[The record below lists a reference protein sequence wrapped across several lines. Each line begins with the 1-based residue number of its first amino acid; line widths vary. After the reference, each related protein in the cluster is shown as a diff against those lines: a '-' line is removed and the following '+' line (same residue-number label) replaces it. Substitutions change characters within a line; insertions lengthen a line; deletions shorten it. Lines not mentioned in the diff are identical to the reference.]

1 MAQLSLFL
9 VVLLALVIP
18 IFMARFQISTVP
30 TAVAEIIVGIIM
42 GSSGFN
48 LIISTHDLTFLS
60 NLGVTLLMFLSG
72 MEIDFDILQ
81 RKDSSKSKSHAG
93 KTVNPIKIAVT
104 AFGGIMVMAVVLAF
118 ALRAMGLFSEVMLAA
133 IILMTVALGVVIATL
148 KEKDI
153 LNRPIR
159 QTVLLTAVLG
169 EVIPLLLLTIYA
181 SINGGNAEQ
190 LWLII
195 LLFLAAIFLLRRFK
209 QPYVWFANV
218 TKATTQL
225 DIRLAFFLIFALV
238 TVAQTV
244 GAENILGAF
253 LAGMV
258 MKLLEPSEATKDKLT
273 SIGYGFFI
281 PIFFI
286 MTGVRLNLRSLFTQP
301 QALMLIPVF
310 IMTGVGL
317 NLRSLFGKP
326 SSLMLLPVLVIF
338 LLIAKLPVV
347 LTYMRYFQKRNAFA
361 GGFLTATT
369 ITIVLP
375 TLQVAR
381 KLHAI
386 TSTQSDAFILA
397 AVIVCILSPIVF
409 NSNFVLLPEDKIK
422 KTVSIVGANAMTV
435 PVAHDLHDNWYSVKM
450 FTGDQDRYETYDSRV
465 ENLTFL
471 SDLNQKTLE
480 KDGVFD
486 CDIFV
491 ASTHIDEVNI
501 KLARMAQE
509 VGVERVIARLG
520 QVNSDT
526 VDEFRQK
533 NIEIFN
539 FTNVRAA
546 LMRAL
551 IETPTVYKIITDT
564 KNVLY
569 SVKVENTHY
578 TGKPLADLDFI
589 DKITV
594 SRIRRG
600 DEWLIPHGWTVIEP
614 GDILVFSGEF
624 KVADHVRD
632 LLSHE

>member
-18 IFMARFQISTVP
+18 IFMARFQISNVP

-48 LIISTHDLTFLS
+48 LITSTHDLTLLS
-60 NLGVTLLMFLSG
+60 NLGVILLMFLSG
-72 MEIDFDILQ
+72 MEIDFDLLQ
-81 RKDSSKSKSHAG
+81 RKNNPKGKSQAG
-93 KTVNPIKIAVT
+93 KAVDPLKTAIT
-104 AFGGIMVMAVVLAF
+104 AFIGIVIMAFVLAYV
-118 ALRAMGLFSEVMLAA
+118 LRLTGLFSEVMLAA

-153 LNRPIR
+153 LGRPIG
-159 QTVLLTAVLG
+159 QTILLTAVLG

-195 LLFLAAIFLLRRFK
+195 LLFVAAIFLLRRFK
-209 QPYVWFANV
+209 QPYLWFAKI
-218 TKATTQL
+218 TKSTTQL

-238 TVAQTV
+238 TVAETV

-286 MTGVRLNLRSLFTQP
+286 MTGV
-301 QALMLIPVF
+301 
-310 IMTGVGL
+310 GL
-317 NLRSLFGKP
+317 NLRSLFAHP

-338 LLIAKLPVV
+338 LFIAKVPVL
-347 LTYMRYFQKRNAFA
+347 LTYVRYFQKKNAFA

-422 KTVSIVGANAMTV
+422 EKVAIVGANAVTV
-435 PVAHDLHDNWYSVKM
+435 PVAHDLHANWYSVKM
-450 FTGDQDRYETYDSRV
+450 FTDKKNQYKTYDSRV

-471 SDLNQKTLE
+471 PNLDEETLE

-486 CDIFV
+486 GDIVV
-491 ASTHIDEVNI
+491 AANRADEDNI
-501 KLARMAQE
+501 KIARMAKE
-509 VGVERVIARLG
+509 KGVNRVIARLSEVDSKTLTEFNEKG
-520 QVNSDT
+520 IEVFNS
-526 VDEFRQK
+526 
-533 NIEIFN
+533 
-539 FTNVRAA
+539 TNVHAA
-546 LMRAL
+546 LMRAM
-551 IETPTVYKIITDT
+551 IESPTVYRIMTDT
-564 KNVLY
+564 KNILY
-569 SVKVENTHY
+569 SVKVKNTHY
-578 TGKPLADLDFI
+578 TGRQLMDLEFI
-589 DKITV
+589 DQITV
-594 SRIRRG
+594 SRIKRG
-600 DEWLIPHGWTVIEP
+600 DEWLIPRGATVIEQ

-624 KVADHVRD
+624 KVADRVRD
-632 LLSHE
+632 LLSKE

>member
-1 MAQLSLFL
+1 
-9 VVLLALVIP
+9 
-18 IFMARFQISTVP
+18 MARFQISNVP

-48 LIISTHDLTFLS
+48 LITSTHDLTFLS
-60 NLGVTLLMFLSG
+60 NLGVILLMFLSG
-72 MEIDFDILQ
+72 MEIDFDLLQ
-81 RKDSSKSKSHAG
+81 RKNNPKGKSQAG
-93 KTVNPIKIAVT
+93 KTVDPLKTAIT
-104 AFGGIMVMAVVLAF
+104 AFIGIVIMAFVLAYV
-118 ALRAMGLFSEVMLAA
+118 LRLTGLFSEVMLAA

-153 LNRPIR
+153 LGRPIG
-159 QTVLLTAVLG
+159 QTILLTAVLG

-195 LLFLAAIFLLRRFK
+195 LLFVAAIFLLRRFK
-209 QPYVWFANV
+209 QPYLWFAKI
-218 TKATTQL
+218 TKSTTQL

-238 TVAQTV
+238 TVAETV

-253 LAGMV
+253 LAGVV

-286 MTGVRLNLRSLFTQP
+286 MTGV
-301 QALMLIPVF
+301 
-310 IMTGVGL
+310 GL
-317 NLRSLFGKP
+317 NLRSLFAHP

-338 LLIAKLPVV
+338 LFIAKVPVL
-347 LTYMRYFQKRNAFA
+347 LTYVRYFQKKNAFA

-422 KTVSIVGANAMTV
+422 EKVAIVGANAVTV
-435 PVAHDLHDNWYSVKM
+435 PVAHDLHANWYSVKM
-450 FTGDQDRYETYDSRV
+450 FTDKKDQYKTYDSRV

-471 SDLNQKTLE
+471 PNLDEETLE

-486 CDIFV
+486 GDIVV
-491 ASTHIDEVNI
+491 AANRADEDNI
-501 KLARMAQE
+501 KIARMAKE
-509 VGVERVIARLG
+509 KGVNRVIARLSEVDSKTLTEFNEKG
-520 QVNSDT
+520 IEVFNS
-526 VDEFRQK
+526 
-533 NIEIFN
+533 
-539 FTNVRAA
+539 TNVHAA
-546 LMRAL
+546 LMRAM
-551 IETPTVYKIITDT
+551 IESPTVYRIMTDT
-564 KNVLY
+564 KNILY
-569 SVKVENTHY
+569 SVKVKNTHY
-578 TGKPLADLDFI
+578 TGRQLMDLEFI
-589 DKITV
+589 DQITV
-594 SRIRRG
+594 SRIKRG
-600 DEWLIPHGWTVIEP
+600 DEWLIPRGATVIEQ

-624 KVADHVRD
+624 KVADRVRD
-632 LLSHE
+632 LLSKE

>member
-1 MAQLSLFL
+1 MWKEENLMAQLSLFL

-18 IFMARFQISTVP
+18 IFMARFKISTVP
-30 TAVAEIIVGIIM
+30 TAIAEIIVGIIV

-48 LIISTHDLTFLS
+48 IVVSTHDLTFLS

-72 MEIDFDILQ
+72 MEINFDLLQ
-81 RKDSSKSKSHAG
+81 RKNNPKAKSQAG
-93 KTVNPIKIAVT
+93 KTVDPLPTALT
-104 AFGGIMVMAVVLAF
+104 AFAGIVIMAFILAYVLK
-118 ALRAMGLFSEVMLAA
+118 LISLFSNIVLAA
-133 IILMTVALGVVIATL
+133 IIFMTVALGVVIATL

-153 LNRPIR
+153 LGRPIG
-159 QTVLLTAVLG
+159 QTILLTAVLG

-181 SINGGNAEQ
+181 SVNGGNAEQ

-195 LLFLAAIFLLRRFK
+195 LLFVAAIFLLRRFK
-209 QPYVWFANV
+209 QPYLWFSKV

-238 TVAQTV
+238 TVAERV

-286 MTGVRLNLRSLFTQP
+286 MTGV
-301 QALMLIPVF
+301 
-310 IMTGVGL
+310 GL
-317 NLRSLFGKP
+317 NLKSLFAHP

-338 LLIAKLPVV
+338 LFLAKAPVV
-347 LTYMRYFQKRNAFA
+347 LIYMRYFEKKNAFA

-386 TSTQSDAFILA
+386 TSTQSDVFILA
-397 AVIVCILSPIVF
+397 AVIVCIVSPIVF
-409 NSNFVLLPEDKIK
+409 NSNFVLSPEDRIK
-422 KTVSIVGANAMTV
+422 ETVTIVGANAFTV
-435 PVAHDLHDNWYSVKM
+435 PVAHDLHDNWYSIKM
-450 FTGDQDRYETYDSRV
+450 FTDQKDQYETYDSRV
-465 ENLTFL
+465 KGLTLLNNL
-471 SDLNQKTLE
+471 DNQSLE
-480 KDGVFD
+480 RSGAFD

-491 ASTHIDEVNI
+491 AAGHHDQEN
-501 KLARMAQE
+501 ARMAEYAKDLGVKRAIARMNEVDSDTLSHCQE
-509 VGVERVIARLG
+509 AGVEV
-520 QVNSDT
+520 
-526 VDEFRQK
+526 
-533 NIEIFN
+533 FN
-539 FTNVRAA
+539 FTNVRSA

-551 IETPTVYKIITDT
+551 IESPTVYKIMTDT
-564 KNVLY
+564 NNVLY
-569 SVKVENTHY
+569 SVKVKNTRY
-578 TGKPLADLDFI
+578 TGRPLSDLEFV

-600 DEWLIPHGWTVIEP
+600 NEWLIPHGWTVIEP
-614 GDILVFSGEF
+614 NDILIFSGAF
-624 KVADHVRD
+624 KDADQVKK
-632 LLSHE
+632 LLSHQN

>member
-1 MAQLSLFL
+1 VLKEREFMAQLSLFL

-18 IFMARFQISTVP
+18 IFMARFQISNVP

-48 LIISTHDLTFLS
+48 LITSTHDLTFLS
-60 NLGVTLLMFLSG
+60 NLGVILLMFLSG
-72 MEIDFDILQ
+72 MEIDFDLLQ
-81 RKDSSKSKSHAG
+81 RKNNPKGKSQAG
-93 KTVNPIKIAVT
+93 KTVDPLKTAIT
-104 AFGGIMVMAVVLAF
+104 AFIGIVIMAFVLAYV
-118 ALRAMGLFSEVMLAA
+118 LRLTGLFSEVMLAA

-153 LNRPIR
+153 LGRPIG
-159 QTVLLTAVLG
+159 QTILLTAVLG

-195 LLFLAAIFLLRRFK
+195 LLFVAAIFLLRRFK
-209 QPYVWFANV
+209 QPYLWFAKI
-218 TKATTQL
+218 TKSTTQL

-238 TVAQTV
+238 TVAETV

-253 LAGMV
+253 LAGVV

-286 MTGVRLNLRSLFTQP
+286 MTGV
-301 QALMLIPVF
+301 
-310 IMTGVGL
+310 GL
-317 NLRSLFGKP
+317 NLRSLFAHP

-338 LLIAKLPVV
+338 LFIAKVPVL
-347 LTYMRYFQKRNAFA
+347 LTYVRYFQKKNAFA

-422 KTVSIVGANAMTV
+422 EKVAIVGANAVTV
-435 PVAHDLHDNWYSVKM
+435 PVAHDLHANWYSVKM
-450 FTGDQDRYETYDSRV
+450 FTDKKNQYKTYDSRV

-471 SDLNQKTLE
+471 PNLDEETLE

-486 CDIFV
+486 GDIVV
-491 ASTHIDEVNI
+491 AANRADEDNI
-501 KLARMAQE
+501 KIARMAKE
-509 VGVERVIARLG
+509 KGVNRVIARLSEVDSKTLTEFNEKG
-520 QVNSDT
+520 IEVFNS
-526 VDEFRQK
+526 
-533 NIEIFN
+533 
-539 FTNVRAA
+539 TNVHAA
-546 LMRAL
+546 LMRAM
-551 IETPTVYKIITDT
+551 IESPTVYRIMTDT
-564 KNVLY
+564 KNILY
-569 SVKVENTHY
+569 SVKVKNTHY
-578 TGKPLADLDFI
+578 TGRQLMDLEFI
-589 DKITV
+589 DQITV
-594 SRIRRG
+594 SRIKRG
-600 DEWLIPHGWTVIEP
+600 DEWLIPRGATVIEQ

-624 KVADHVRD
+624 KVADRVRD
-632 LLSHE
+632 LLSKE

>member
-18 IFMARFQISTVP
+18 IFMARFQISNVP

-48 LIISTHDLTFLS
+48 LITSTHDLTLLS
-60 NLGVTLLMFLSG
+60 NLGVILLMFLSG
-72 MEIDFDILQ
+72 MEIDFDLLQ
-81 RKDSSKSKSHAG
+81 RKNNPKGKSQAG
-93 KTVNPIKIAVT
+93 KTVDPLKTAIT
-104 AFGGIMVMAVVLAF
+104 AFIGIVIMAFVLAYV
-118 ALRAMGLFSEVMLAA
+118 LRLTGLFSEVMLAA

-153 LNRPIR
+153 LGRPIG
-159 QTVLLTAVLG
+159 QTILLTAVLG

-195 LLFLAAIFLLRRFK
+195 LLFVAAIFLLRRFK
-209 QPYVWFANV
+209 QPYLWFAKI
-218 TKATTQL
+218 TKSTTQL

-238 TVAQTV
+238 TVAETV

-286 MTGVRLNLRSLFTQP
+286 MTGV
-301 QALMLIPVF
+301 
-310 IMTGVGL
+310 GL
-317 NLRSLFGKP
+317 NLRSLFAHP

-338 LLIAKLPVV
+338 LFIAKVPVL
-347 LTYMRYFQKRNAFA
+347 LTYVRYFQKKNAFA

-422 KTVSIVGANAMTV
+422 EKVAIVGANAVTV
-435 PVAHDLHDNWYSVKM
+435 PVAHDLHANWYSVKM
-450 FTGDQDRYETYDSRV
+450 FTDKKNQYKTYDSRV

-471 SDLNQKTLE
+471 PNLDEETLE

-486 CDIFV
+486 GDIVV
-491 ASTHIDEVNI
+491 AASRADEDNI
-501 KLARMAQE
+501 KIARMAKE
-509 VGVERVIARLG
+509 KGVNRVIARLSEVDSKTLTEFNEKG
-520 QVNSDT
+520 IEVFNS
-526 VDEFRQK
+526 
-533 NIEIFN
+533 
-539 FTNVRAA
+539 TNVHAA
-546 LMRAL
+546 LMRAM
-551 IETPTVYKIITDT
+551 IESPTVYRIMTDT
-564 KNVLY
+564 KNILY
-569 SVKVENTHY
+569 SVKVKNTHY
-578 TGKPLADLDFI
+578 TGRQLMDLEFI
-589 DKITV
+589 DQITV
-594 SRIRRG
+594 SRIKRG
-600 DEWLIPHGWTVIEP
+600 DEWLIPRGATVIEQ

-624 KVADHVRD
+624 KVADRVRD
-632 LLSHE
+632 LLSKE

>member
-18 IFMARFQISTVP
+18 IFMARFQISNVP

-48 LIISTHDLTFLS
+48 LITSTHDLTFLS
-60 NLGVTLLMFLSG
+60 NLGVILLMFLSG
-72 MEIDFDILQ
+72 MEIDFDLLQ
-81 RKDSSKSKSHAG
+81 RKNNPKGKSQAG
-93 KTVNPIKIAVT
+93 KMVDPLKTAIT
-104 AFGGIMVMAVVLAF
+104 AFIGIVIMAFVLAYV
-118 ALRAMGLFSEVMLAA
+118 LRLTGLFSEVMLAA

-153 LNRPIR
+153 LGRPIG
-159 QTVLLTAVLG
+159 QTILLTAVLG

-195 LLFLAAIFLLRRFK
+195 LLFVAAIFLLRRFK
-209 QPYVWFANV
+209 QPYLWFAKI
-218 TKATTQL
+218 TKSTTQL

-238 TVAQTV
+238 TVAETV

-286 MTGVRLNLRSLFTQP
+286 MTGV
-301 QALMLIPVF
+301 
-310 IMTGVGL
+310 GL
-317 NLRSLFGKP
+317 NLRSLFAHP

-338 LLIAKLPVV
+338 LFIAKVPVL
-347 LTYMRYFQKRNAFA
+347 LTYVRYFQKKNAFA

-422 KTVSIVGANAMTV
+422 EKVAIVGANAVTV
-435 PVAHDLHDNWYSVKM
+435 PVAHDLHANWYSVKM
-450 FTGDQDRYETYDSRV
+450 FTDKKNQYKTYDSRV

-471 SDLNQKTLE
+471 PNLDEETLE

-486 CDIFV
+486 GDIVV
-491 ASTHIDEVNI
+491 AANRTDEDNI
-501 KLARMAQE
+501 KIARMAKE
-509 VGVERVIARLG
+509 KGVNRVIARLSEVDSKTLTEFNEKG
-520 QVNSDT
+520 IEVFNS
-526 VDEFRQK
+526 
-533 NIEIFN
+533 
-539 FTNVRAA
+539 TNVHAA
-546 LMRAL
+546 LMRAM
-551 IETPTVYKIITDT
+551 IESPTVYRIMTDT
-564 KNVLY
+564 KNILY
-569 SVKVENTHY
+569 SVKVKNTHY
-578 TGKPLADLDFI
+578 TGRQLMDLEFI
-589 DKITV
+589 DQITV
-594 SRIRRG
+594 SRIKRG
-600 DEWLIPHGWTVIEP
+600 DEWLIPRGATVIEQ

-624 KVADHVRD
+624 KVADRVRD
-632 LLSHE
+632 LLSKE

>member
-30 TAVAEIIVGIIM
+30 TAVAEIIVGIII

-153 LNRPIR
+153 LNRPIG

-281 PIFFI
+281 PIF
-286 MTGVRLNLRSLFTQP
+286 
-301 QALMLIPVF
+301 F

>member
-30 TAVAEIIVGIIM
+30 TAVAEIIVGIII

-153 LNRPIR
+153 LNRPIG

-209 QPYVWFANV
+209 QPYVWFAKI

-286 MTGVRLNLRSLFTQP
+286 MTGV
-301 QALMLIPVF
+301 
-310 IMTGVGL
+310 GL

-338 LLIAKLPVV
+338 LLIAKSPVV

>member
-1 MAQLSLFL
+1 MKRGEYMAQLSLFL

-18 IFMARFQISTVP
+18 IFMARFKISTVP
-30 TAVAEIIVGIIM
+30 TAIAEIIVGIIV

-48 LIISTHDLTFLS
+48 IVVSTHDLTFLS
-60 NLGVTLLMFLSG
+60 NLGVILLMFLSG
-72 MEIDFDILQ
+72 MEINFDLLQ
-81 RKDSSKSKSHAG
+81 RKNNPKAKSQAG
-93 KTVNPIKIAVT
+93 KTVDPLPTALT
-104 AFGGIMVMAVVLAF
+104 AFAGIVIMAFILAYVLK
-118 ALRAMGLFSEVMLAA
+118 LISLFSNIVLAA
-133 IILMTVALGVVIATL
+133 IIFMTVALGVVIATL

-153 LNRPIR
+153 LGRPIG
-159 QTVLLTAVLG
+159 QTILLTAVLG

-181 SINGGNAEQ
+181 SVNGGNAEQ

-195 LLFLAAIFLLRRFK
+195 LLFVAAIFLLRRFK
-209 QPYVWFANV
+209 QPYLWFSKV

-238 TVAQTV
+238 TVAERV

-286 MTGVRLNLRSLFTQP
+286 MTGV
-301 QALMLIPVF
+301 
-310 IMTGVGL
+310 GL
-317 NLRSLFGKP
+317 NLKSLFAHP

-338 LLIAKLPVV
+338 LFLAKAPVV
-347 LTYMRYFQKRNAFA
+347 LIYMRYFEKKNAFA

-386 TSTQSDAFILA
+386 TSTQSDVFILA
-397 AVIVCILSPIVF
+397 AVIVCIVSPIVF
-409 NSNFVLLPEDKIK
+409 NSNFVLSPEDRIK
-422 KTVSIVGANAMTV
+422 ETVTIVGANAFTV
-435 PVAHDLHDNWYSVKM
+435 PVAHDLHDNWYSIKM
-450 FTGDQDRYETYDSRV
+450 FTDQKDQYETYDSRV
-465 ENLTFL
+465 KGLTLLNNL
-471 SDLNQKTLE
+471 DNQSLE
-480 KDGVFD
+480 RSGAFD

-491 ASTHIDEVNI
+491 AAGHHDQEN
-501 KLARMAQE
+501 ARMAEYAKDLGVKRAIARMNEVDSDTLSHCQE
-509 VGVERVIARLG
+509 AGVEV
-520 QVNSDT
+520 
-526 VDEFRQK
+526 
-533 NIEIFN
+533 FN
-539 FTNVRAA
+539 FTNVRSA

-551 IETPTVYKIITDT
+551 IESPTVYKIMTDT
-564 KNVLY
+564 NNVLY
-569 SVKVENTHY
+569 SVKVKNTRY
-578 TGKPLADLDFI
+578 TGRPLSDLEFV

-600 DEWLIPHGWTVIEP
+600 NEWLIPHGWTVIEP
-614 GDILVFSGEF
+614 NDILIFSGAF
-624 KVADHVRD
+624 KDADQVKK
-632 LLSHE
+632 LLSHQN

>member
-9 VVLLALVIP
+9 VILLALVIP
-18 IFMARFQISTVP
+18 IFMARFQISNVP
-30 TAVAEIIVGIIM
+30 TAVAEIIVGIVM

-48 LIISTHDLTFLS
+48 LITSTHDLTFLS
-60 NLGVTLLMFLSG
+60 NLGVILLMFLSG
-72 MEIDFDILQ
+72 MEIDFDLLQ
-81 RKDSSKSKSHAG
+81 RKNNPKGKSQAG
-93 KTVNPIKIAVT
+93 KTVDPLKTAIT
-104 AFGGIMVMAVVLAF
+104 AFIGIVVMAFVLAYI
-118 ALRAMGLFSEVMLAA
+118 LRLTGLFSEVMLAA

-148 KEKDI
+148 KEKNI
-153 LNRPIR
+153 LGRPIG
-159 QTVLLTAVLG
+159 QTILLTAVLG

-181 SINGGNAEQ
+181 SVNGGNAEQ

-195 LLFLAAIFLLRRFK
+195 LLFAAAIFLLRRFK
-209 QPYVWFANV
+209 QPYLWFAKI

-238 TVAQTV
+238 TVAERV

-286 MTGVRLNLRSLFTQP
+286 MTGVRLNLRSLF
-301 QALMLIPVF
+301 AH
-310 IMTGVGL
+310 
-317 NLRSLFGKP
+317 P

-338 LLIAKLPVV
+338 LFIAKAPVV
-347 LTYMRYFQKRNAFA
+347 LTYMRYFQKKNAFA

-422 KTVSIVGANAMTV
+422 EKVAIVGANAVTV
-435 PVAHDLHDNWYSVKM
+435 PVAHDLHANWYSVKM
-450 FTGDQDRYETYDSRV
+450 FTDKKNQYKTYDSRV

-471 SDLNQKTLE
+471 PNLDEETLE
-480 KDGVFD
+480 KGGVFD
-486 CDIFV
+486 GDIVV
-491 ASTHIDEVNI
+491 AANRADEDNI
-501 KLARMAQE
+501 KIARMAKE
-509 VGVERVIARLG
+509 KGVNRVIARLSEVDSKTLTEFNEKG
-520 QVNSDT
+520 IEVFNS
-526 VDEFRQK
+526 
-533 NIEIFN
+533 
-539 FTNVRAA
+539 TNVHAA
-546 LMRAL
+546 LMRAM
-551 IETPTVYKIITDT
+551 IESPTVYRIMTDT
-564 KNVLY
+564 KNILY
-569 SVKVENTHY
+569 SVKVKNTHY
-578 TGKPLADLDFI
+578 TGRQLMDLEFI
-589 DKITV
+589 DQITV
-594 SRIRRG
+594 SRIKRG
-600 DEWLIPHGWTVIEP
+600 DEWLIPRGATEIEP
-614 GDILVFSGEF
+614 EDILVFSGEF
-624 KVADHVRD
+624 KVADRVRD
-632 LLSHE
+632 LLSKE

>member
-18 IFMARFQISTVP
+18 IFMARFQISNVP

-48 LIISTHDLTFLS
+48 LITSTHDLTLLS
-60 NLGVTLLMFLSG
+60 NLGVILLMFLSG
-72 MEIDFDILQ
+72 MEIDFDLLQ
-81 RKDSSKSKSHAG
+81 RKNNPKGKSQAG
-93 KTVNPIKIAVT
+93 KTVDPLKTAIT
-104 AFGGIMVMAVVLAF
+104 AFIGIVIMAFVLAYV
-118 ALRAMGLFSEVMLAA
+118 LRLTGLFSEVMLAA

-153 LNRPIR
+153 LGRPIG
-159 QTVLLTAVLG
+159 QTILLTAVLG

-195 LLFLAAIFLLRRFK
+195 LLFVAAIFLLRRFK
-209 QPYVWFANV
+209 QPYLWFAKI
-218 TKATTQL
+218 TKSTTQL

-238 TVAQTV
+238 TVAERV

-253 LAGMV
+253 LAGVV

-286 MTGVRLNLRSLFTQP
+286 MTGV
-301 QALMLIPVF
+301 
-310 IMTGVGL
+310 GL
-317 NLRSLFGKP
+317 NLRSLFAHL

-338 LLIAKLPVV
+338 LFIAKVPVL
-347 LTYMRYFQKRNAFA
+347 LTYVRYFQKKNAFA

-422 KTVSIVGANAMTV
+422 EKVAIVGANAVTV
-435 PVAHDLHDNWYSVKM
+435 PVAHDLHANWYSVKM
-450 FTGDQDRYETYDSRV
+450 FTDKKNQYKTYDSRV

-471 SDLNQKTLE
+471 PNLDEETLE

-486 CDIFV
+486 GDIVV
-491 ASTHIDEVNI
+491 AANRADEDNI
-501 KLARMAQE
+501 KIARMAKE
-509 VGVERVIARLG
+509 KGVNRVIARLSEVDSKTLTEFNEKG
-520 QVNSDT
+520 IEVFNS
-526 VDEFRQK
+526 
-533 NIEIFN
+533 
-539 FTNVRAA
+539 TNVHAA
-546 LMRAL
+546 LMRAM
-551 IETPTVYKIITDT
+551 IESPTVYRIMTDT
-564 KNVLY
+564 KNILY
-569 SVKVENTHY
+569 SVKVKNTHY
-578 TGKPLADLDFI
+578 TGRQLMDLEFI

-594 SRIRRG
+594 SRIKRG
-600 DEWLIPHGWTVIEP
+600 DEWLIPRGATVIEQ

-624 KVADHVRD
+624 KVADRVRD
-632 LLSHE
+632 LLSKE

>member
-18 IFMARFQISTVP
+18 IFMARFQISNVP
-30 TAVAEIIVGIIM
+30 TAVAEIIVGIVM

-48 LIISTHDLTFLS
+48 LITSTHDLTFLS
-60 NLGVTLLMFLSG
+60 NLGVILLMFLSG
-72 MEIDFDILQ
+72 MEIDFDLLQ
-81 RKDSSKSKSHAG
+81 RKNNPKGKSQAG
-93 KTVNPIKIAVT
+93 KTVDPLKTAIT
-104 AFGGIMVMAVVLAF
+104 AFIGIVVMAFVLAYI
-118 ALRAMGLFSEVMLAA
+118 LRLTGLFSEVMLAA

-153 LNRPIR
+153 LGRPIG
-159 QTVLLTAVLG
+159 QTILLTAVLG

-181 SINGGNAEQ
+181 SVNGGNAER

-195 LLFLAAIFLLRRFK
+195 LLFAAAIFLLRRFK
-209 QPYVWFANV
+209 QPYLWFAKI

-238 TVAQTV
+238 TVAERV

-286 MTGVRLNLRSLFTQP
+286 MTGVRLNLRSLF
-301 QALMLIPVF
+301 AH
-310 IMTGVGL
+310 
-317 NLRSLFGKP
+317 P

-338 LLIAKLPVV
+338 LFIAKAPVV
-347 LTYMRYFQKRNAFA
+347 LTYMRYFQKKNAFA

-422 KTVSIVGANAMTV
+422 EKVAIVGANAVTV
-435 PVAHDLHDNWYSVKM
+435 PVAHDLHANWYSVKM
-450 FTGDQDRYETYDSRV
+450 FTDKKNQYKTYDSRV

-471 SDLNQKTLE
+471 PNLDEETLE

-486 CDIFV
+486 GDIVV
-491 ASTHIDEVNI
+491 AANRADEDNI
-501 KLARMAQE
+501 KIARIAKE
-509 VGVERVIARLG
+509 KGVNRVIARLSEVDSKTLTEFNEKG
-520 QVNSDT
+520 IEVFNS
-526 VDEFRQK
+526 
-533 NIEIFN
+533 
-539 FTNVRAA
+539 TNVHAA
-546 LMRAL
+546 LMRAM
-551 IETPTVYKIITDT
+551 IESPTVYRIMTDT
-564 KNVLY
+564 KNILY
-569 SVKVENTHY
+569 SVKVKNTHY
-578 TGKPLADLDFI
+578 TGRQLMDLEFI
-589 DKITV
+589 DQITV
-594 SRIRRG
+594 SRIKRG
-600 DEWLIPHGWTVIEP
+600 DEWLIPRGATVIKP

-624 KVADHVRD
+624 KVADRVRD
-632 LLSHE
+632 LLSKE

>member
-18 IFMARFQISTVP
+18 IFMARFQISNVP

-48 LIISTHDLTFLS
+48 LITSTHDLTFLS
-60 NLGVTLLMFLSG
+60 NLGVILLMFLSG
-72 MEIDFDILQ
+72 MEIDFDLLQ
-81 RKDSSKSKSHAG
+81 RKNNPKGKSQAG
-93 KTVNPIKIAVT
+93 KTVDPLKTAIT
-104 AFGGIMVMAVVLAF
+104 AFIGIVIMAFVLAYV
-118 ALRAMGLFSEVMLAA
+118 LRLTGLFSEVMLAA

-153 LNRPIR
+153 LGRPIG
-159 QTVLLTAVLG
+159 QTILLTAVLG

-195 LLFLAAIFLLRRFK
+195 LLFVAAIFLLRRFK
-209 QPYVWFANV
+209 QPYLWFAKI
-218 TKATTQL
+218 TKSTTQL

-238 TVAQTV
+238 TVAETV

-253 LAGMV
+253 LAGVV

-286 MTGVRLNLRSLFTQP
+286 MTGV
-301 QALMLIPVF
+301 
-310 IMTGVGL
+310 GL
-317 NLRSLFGKP
+317 NLRSLFAHP

-338 LLIAKLPVV
+338 LFIAKVPVL
-347 LTYMRYFQKRNAFA
+347 LTYVRYFQKKNAFA

-422 KTVSIVGANAMTV
+422 EKVAIVGANAVTV
-435 PVAHDLHDNWYSVKM
+435 PVAHDLHANWYSVKM
-450 FTGDQDRYETYDSRV
+450 FTDKKDQYKTYDSRV

-471 SDLNQKTLE
+471 PNLDEETLE

-486 CDIFV
+486 GDIVV
-491 ASTHIDEVNI
+491 AANRADEDNI
-501 KLARMAQE
+501 KIARMAKE
-509 VGVERVIARLG
+509 KGINRVIARLSEVDSKTLTEFNEKG
-520 QVNSDT
+520 IEVFNS
-526 VDEFRQK
+526 
-533 NIEIFN
+533 
-539 FTNVRAA
+539 TNVHAA
-546 LMRAL
+546 LMRAM
-551 IETPTVYKIITDT
+551 IESPTVYRIMTDT
-564 KNVLY
+564 KNILY
-569 SVKVENTHY
+569 SVKVKNTHY
-578 TGKPLADLDFI
+578 TGRQLMDLEFI
-589 DKITV
+589 DQITV
-594 SRIRRG
+594 SRIKRG
-600 DEWLIPHGWTVIEP
+600 DEWLIPRGATVIEP

-624 KVADHVRD
+624 KVADRVRD
-632 LLSHE
+632 LLSKE

>member
-18 IFMARFQISTVP
+18 IFMARFQISNVP

-48 LIISTHDLTFLS
+48 LITSTHDLTLLS
-60 NLGVTLLMFLSG
+60 NLGVILLMFLSG
-72 MEIDFDILQ
+72 MEIDFDLLQ
-81 RKDSSKSKSHAG
+81 RKNNPKGKSQAG
-93 KTVNPIKIAVT
+93 KTVDPLKTAIT
-104 AFGGIMVMAVVLAF
+104 AFIGIVIMAFVLAYV
-118 ALRAMGLFSEVMLAA
+118 LRLTGLFSEVMLAA

-153 LNRPIR
+153 LGRPIG
-159 QTVLLTAVLG
+159 QTILLTAVLG

-195 LLFLAAIFLLRRFK
+195 LLFVAAIFLLRRFK
-209 QPYVWFANV
+209 QPYLWFAKI
-218 TKATTQL
+218 TKSTTQL

-238 TVAQTV
+238 TVAERV

-253 LAGMV
+253 LAGVV

-286 MTGVRLNLRSLFTQP
+286 MTGV
-301 QALMLIPVF
+301 
-310 IMTGVGL
+310 GL
-317 NLRSLFGKP
+317 NLRSLFAHP

-338 LLIAKLPVV
+338 LFIAKVPVL
-347 LTYMRYFQKRNAFA
+347 LTYVRYFQKKNAFA

-422 KTVSIVGANAMTV
+422 EKVAIVGANAVTV
-435 PVAHDLHDNWYSVKM
+435 PVAHDLHANWYSVKM
-450 FTGDQDRYETYDSRV
+450 FTDKKNQYKTYDSRV

-471 SDLNQKTLE
+471 PNLDEETLE

-486 CDIFV
+486 GDIVV
-491 ASTHIDEVNI
+491 AANRADEDNI
-501 KLARMAQE
+501 KIARMAKE
-509 VGVERVIARLG
+509 KGVNRVIARLSE
-520 QVNSDT
+520 VNSKT
-526 VDEFRQK
+526 LTEFNEK
-533 NIEIFN
+533 GIEVFN
-539 FTNVRAA
+539 STNVHAA
-546 LMRAL
+546 LMRAM
-551 IETPTVYKIITDT
+551 IESPTVYRIMTDT
-564 KNVLY
+564 KNILY
-569 SVKVENTHY
+569 SVKVKNTHY
-578 TGKPLADLDFI
+578 TGRQLMDLEFI
-589 DKITV
+589 DQITV
-594 SRIRRG
+594 SRIKRG
-600 DEWLIPHGWTVIEP
+600 DEWLIPRGATVIEP

-624 KVADHVRD
+624 KVADRVRD
-632 LLSHE
+632 LLSKE

>member
-18 IFMARFQISTVP
+18 IFMARFQISNVP

-48 LIISTHDLTFLS
+48 LITSTHDLTLLS
-60 NLGVTLLMFLSG
+60 NLGVILLMFLSG
-72 MEIDFDILQ
+72 MEIDFDLLQ
-81 RKDSSKSKSHAG
+81 RKNNPKGKSQAG
-93 KTVNPIKIAVT
+93 KTVDPLKTAIT
-104 AFGGIMVMAVVLAF
+104 AFIGIVIMAFVLAYV
-118 ALRAMGLFSEVMLAA
+118 LRLTGLFSEVMLAA

-153 LNRPIR
+153 LGRPIG
-159 QTVLLTAVLG
+159 QTILLTAVLG

-195 LLFLAAIFLLRRFK
+195 LLFVAAIFLLRRFK
-209 QPYVWFANV
+209 QPYLWFAKI
-218 TKATTQL
+218 TKSTTQL

-238 TVAQTV
+238 TVAETV

-253 LAGMV
+253 LAGVV

-286 MTGVRLNLRSLFTQP
+286 MTGV
-301 QALMLIPVF
+301 
-310 IMTGVGL
+310 GL
-317 NLRSLFGKP
+317 NLRSLFAHP

-338 LLIAKLPVV
+338 LFIAKVPVL
-347 LTYMRYFQKRNAFA
+347 LTYVRYFQKKNAFA

-422 KTVSIVGANAMTV
+422 EKVAIVGANAVTV
-435 PVAHDLHDNWYSVKM
+435 PVAHDLHANWYSVKM
-450 FTGDQDRYETYDSRV
+450 FTDKKNQYKTYDSRV

-471 SDLNQKTLE
+471 PNLDEETLE

-486 CDIFV
+486 GDIVV
-491 ASTHIDEVNI
+491 AANRADEDNI
-501 KLARMAQE
+501 KIARIAKE
-509 VGVERVIARLG
+509 KGVNRVIARLSEVDSKTLTEFNEKG
-520 QVNSDT
+520 IEVFNS
-526 VDEFRQK
+526 
-533 NIEIFN
+533 
-539 FTNVRAA
+539 TNVHAA
-546 LMRAL
+546 LMRAM
-551 IETPTVYKIITDT
+551 IESPTVYRIMTDT
-564 KNVLY
+564 KNILY
-569 SVKVENTHY
+569 SVKVKNTHY
-578 TGKPLADLDFI
+578 TGRQLMDLEFI
-589 DKITV
+589 DQITV
-594 SRIRRG
+594 SRIKRG
-600 DEWLIPHGWTVIEP
+600 DEWLIPRGATVIEP

-624 KVADHVRD
+624 KVADRVRD
-632 LLSHE
+632 LLSKE

>member
-1 MAQLSLFL
+1 MKEKGKIMAQLSLFL

-153 LNRPIR
+153 LNRPIG

-209 QPYVWFANV
+209 QPYVWFAKV

-281 PIFFI
+281 PIF
-286 MTGVRLNLRSLFTQP
+286 
-301 QALMLIPVF
+301 F

-386 TSTQSDAFILA
+386 ASTQSDAFILA

>member
-1 MAQLSLFL
+1 
-9 VVLLALVIP
+9 
-18 IFMARFQISTVP
+18 MARFQISNVP

-48 LIISTHDLTFLS
+48 LITSTHDLTFLS
-60 NLGVTLLMFLSG
+60 NLGVILLMFLSG
-72 MEIDFDILQ
+72 MEIDFDLLQ
-81 RKDSSKSKSHAG
+81 RKNNPKGKSQAG
-93 KTVNPIKIAVT
+93 KTVDPLKTAIT
-104 AFGGIMVMAVVLAF
+104 AFIGIVIMAFVLAYV
-118 ALRAMGLFSEVMLAA
+118 LRLTGLFSEVMLAA

-153 LNRPIR
+153 LGRPIG
-159 QTVLLTAVLG
+159 QTILLTAVLG

-195 LLFLAAIFLLRRFK
+195 LLFVAAIFLLRRFK
-209 QPYVWFANV
+209 QPYLWFAKI
-218 TKATTQL
+218 TKSTTQL

-238 TVAQTV
+238 TVAETV

-286 MTGVRLNLRSLFTQP
+286 MTGV
-301 QALMLIPVF
+301 
-310 IMTGVGL
+310 GL
-317 NLRSLFGKP
+317 NLRSLFAHP

-338 LLIAKLPVV
+338 LFIAKVPVL
-347 LTYMRYFQKRNAFA
+347 LTYVRYFQKKNAFA

-386 TSTQSDAFILA
+386 TSTQYDAFILA

-422 KTVSIVGANAMTV
+422 EKVAIVGANAVTV
-435 PVAHDLHDNWYSVKM
+435 PVAHDLHANWYSVKM
-450 FTGDQDRYETYDSRV
+450 FTDKKNQYKTYDSRV

-471 SDLNQKTLE
+471 PNLDEETLE

-486 CDIFV
+486 GDIVV
-491 ASTHIDEVNI
+491 AANRADEDNI
-501 KLARMAQE
+501 KIARMAKE
-509 VGVERVIARLG
+509 KGVNRVIVRLSEVDSKTLTEFNEKG
-520 QVNSDT
+520 IEVFNS
-526 VDEFRQK
+526 
-533 NIEIFN
+533 
-539 FTNVRAA
+539 TNVHAA
-546 LMRAL
+546 LMRAM
-551 IETPTVYKIITDT
+551 IESPTVYRIMTDT
-564 KNVLY
+564 KNILY
-569 SVKVENTHY
+569 SVKVKNTHY
-578 TGKPLADLDFI
+578 TGRQLMDLEFI
-589 DKITV
+589 DQITV
-594 SRIRRG
+594 SRIKRG
-600 DEWLIPHGWTVIEP
+600 DEWLIPRGSTVIEP

-624 KVADHVRD
+624 KAADRVRD
-632 LLSHE
+632 LLSKE

>member
-18 IFMARFQISTVP
+18 IFMARFQISNVP
-30 TAVAEIIVGIIM
+30 TAVAEIIVGIVM

-48 LIISTHDLTFLS
+48 LITSMYDLTFLS
-60 NLGVTLLMFLSG
+60 NLGVILLMFLSG
-72 MEIDFDILQ
+72 MEIDFDLLQ
-81 RKDSSKSKSHAG
+81 RKNNPKGKSQAG
-93 KTVNPIKIAVT
+93 KTVDPLKTAIT
-104 AFGGIMVMAVVLAF
+104 AFIGIVVMAFVLAYI
-118 ALRAMGLFSEVMLAA
+118 LRLTGLFSEVMLAA

-148 KEKDI
+148 KEKNI
-153 LNRPIR
+153 LGRPIG
-159 QTVLLTAVLG
+159 QTILLTAVLG
-169 EVIPLLLLTIYA
+169 EVIPLLLLMIYA
-181 SINGGNAEQ
+181 SVNGGNAEQ

-195 LLFLAAIFLLRRFK
+195 LLFAAAIFLLRRFK
-209 QPYVWFANV
+209 QPYLWFAKI

-238 TVAQTV
+238 TVAERV

-286 MTGVRLNLRSLFTQP
+286 MTGVRLNLRSLF
-301 QALMLIPVF
+301 AH
-310 IMTGVGL
+310 
-317 NLRSLFGKP
+317 P

-338 LLIAKLPVV
+338 LFIAKAPVV
-347 LTYMRYFQKRNAFA
+347 LTYMRYFQKKNAFA

-422 KTVSIVGANAMTV
+422 EKVAIVGANAVTV
-435 PVAHDLHDNWYSVKM
+435 PVAHDLHANWYSVKM
-450 FTGDQDRYETYDSRV
+450 FTDKKNQYKTYDSRV

-471 SDLNQKTLE
+471 PNLDEETLE
-480 KDGVFD
+480 KGGVFD
-486 CDIFV
+486 GDIVV
-491 ASTHIDEVNI
+491 AANRADEDNI
-501 KLARMAQE
+501 KIARMAKE
-509 VGVERVIARLG
+509 KGVNRVIARLSE
-520 QVNSDT
+520 VDSKTLTEFNEKEIEVFNS
-526 VDEFRQK
+526 
-533 NIEIFN
+533 
-539 FTNVRAA
+539 TNVHAA
-546 LMRAL
+546 LMRAM
-551 IETPTVYKIITDT
+551 IESPTVYRIMTDT
-564 KNVLY
+564 KNILY
-569 SVKVENTHY
+569 SVKVKNTHY
-578 TGKPLADLDFI
+578 TGRQLMDLEFI
-589 DKITV
+589 DQITV
-594 SRIRRG
+594 SRIKRG
-600 DEWLIPHGWTVIEP
+600 DEWLIPRGATEIEP
-614 GDILVFSGEF
+614 EDILVFSGEF
-624 KVADHVRD
+624 KVADRVRD
-632 LLSHE
+632 LLSKE

>member
-18 IFMARFQISTVP
+18 IFMARFKISTVP
-30 TAVAEIIVGIIM
+30 TAIAEIIVGIIV

-48 LIISTHDLTFLS
+48 IVVSTHDLTFLS

-72 MEIDFDILQ
+72 MEINFDLLQ
-81 RKDSSKSKSHAG
+81 RKNNPKAKSQAG
-93 KTVNPIKIAVT
+93 KKVDPLPTALT
-104 AFGGIMVMAVVLAF
+104 AFAGIVIMAFILAYVLK
-118 ALRAMGLFSEVMLAA
+118 LISLFSNIVLAA
-133 IILMTVALGVVIATL
+133 IIFMTVALGVVIATL

-153 LNRPIR
+153 LGRPIG
-159 QTVLLTAVLG
+159 QTILLTAVLG

-181 SINGGNAEQ
+181 SVNGGNAEQ

-195 LLFLAAIFLLRRFK
+195 LLFVAAIFLLRRFK
-209 QPYVWFANV
+209 QPYLWFSKV

-238 TVAQTV
+238 TVAERV

-286 MTGVRLNLRSLFTQP
+286 MTGV
-301 QALMLIPVF
+301 
-310 IMTGVGL
+310 GL
-317 NLRSLFGKP
+317 NLKSLFAHP

-338 LLIAKLPVV
+338 LFLAKAPVV
-347 LTYMRYFQKRNAFA
+347 LIYMRYFEKKNAFA

-386 TSTQSDAFILA
+386 TSTQSDVFILA
-397 AVIVCILSPIVF
+397 AVIVCIVSPIVF
-409 NSNFVLLPEDKIK
+409 NSNFVLSPEDRIK
-422 KTVSIVGANAMTV
+422 ETVTIVGANAFTV
-435 PVAHDLHDNWYSVKM
+435 PVAHDLHDNWYSIKM
-450 FTGDQDRYETYDSRV
+450 FTDQKDQYETYDSRV
-465 ENLTFL
+465 KGLTLLNNL
-471 SDLNQKTLE
+471 DNQSLE
-480 KDGVFD
+480 RSGAFD

-491 ASTHIDEVNI
+491 AAGHHDQEN
-501 KLARMAQE
+501 ARMAEYAKDLGVKRAIARMNEVDSDTLSHCQE
-509 VGVERVIARLG
+509 AGVEV
-520 QVNSDT
+520 
-526 VDEFRQK
+526 
-533 NIEIFN
+533 FN
-539 FTNVRAA
+539 FTNVRSA

-551 IETPTVYKIITDT
+551 IESPTVYKIMTDT
-564 KNVLY
+564 NNVLY
-569 SVKVENTHY
+569 SVKVKNTRY
-578 TGKPLADLDFI
+578 TGRPLSDLEFV

-600 DEWLIPHGWTVIEP
+600 NEWLIPHGWTVIEP
-614 GDILVFSGEF
+614 NDILIFSGAF
-624 KVADHVRD
+624 KDADQVKK
-632 LLSHE
+632 LLSHQN

>member
-1 MAQLSLFL
+1 MWKEENLMAQLSLFL

-18 IFMARFQISTVP
+18 IFMARFKISTVP
-30 TAVAEIIVGIIM
+30 TAIAEIIVGIIV

-48 LIISTHDLTFLS
+48 IVVSTHDLTFLS

-72 MEIDFDILQ
+72 MEINFDLLQ
-81 RKDSSKSKSHAG
+81 RKNNPKAKSQAG
-93 KTVNPIKIAVT
+93 KTVDPLPTALT
-104 AFGGIMVMAVVLAF
+104 AFAGIVIMAFILAYVLK
-118 ALRAMGLFSEVMLAA
+118 LISLFSNIVLAA
-133 IILMTVALGVVIATL
+133 IIFMTVALGVVIATL

-153 LNRPIR
+153 LGRPIG

-181 SINGGNAEQ
+181 SVNWGNAEQ

-195 LLFLAAIFLLRRFK
+195 LLFVAAIFLLRRFK
-209 QPYVWFANV
+209 QPYLWFSKV

-238 TVAQTV
+238 TVAERV

-286 MTGVRLNLRSLFTQP
+286 MTGV
-301 QALMLIPVF
+301 
-310 IMTGVGL
+310 GL
-317 NLRSLFGKP
+317 NLKSLFAHP

-338 LLIAKLPVV
+338 LFLAKAPVV
-347 LTYMRYFQKRNAFA
+347 LIYMRYFEKKNAFA

-386 TSTQSDAFILA
+386 TSTQSDVFILA
-397 AVIVCILSPIVF
+397 AVIVCIVSPIVF
-409 NSNFVLLPEDKIK
+409 NSNFVLSPEDRIK
-422 KTVSIVGANAMTV
+422 ETVTIVGANAFTV
-435 PVAHDLHDNWYSVKM
+435 PVAHDLHDNWYSIKM
-450 FTGDQDRYETYDSRV
+450 FTDQKDQYETYDSRV
-465 ENLTFL
+465 KGLTLLNNL
-471 SDLNQKTLE
+471 DNQSLE
-480 KDGVFD
+480 HSGAFD

-491 ASTHIDEVNI
+491 AAGHHDQEN
-501 KLARMAQE
+501 ARMAEYAKDLGVKRAIARMNEVDSDTLSHCQE
-509 VGVERVIARLG
+509 AGVEV
-520 QVNSDT
+520 
-526 VDEFRQK
+526 
-533 NIEIFN
+533 FN
-539 FTNVRAA
+539 FTNVRSA

-551 IETPTVYKIITDT
+551 IESPTVYKIMTDT
-564 KNVLY
+564 NNVLY
-569 SVKVENTHY
+569 SVKVKNTRY
-578 TGKPLADLDFI
+578 TGRPLSDLEFV

-600 DEWLIPHGWTVIEP
+600 NEWLIPHGWTVIEP
-614 GDILVFSGEF
+614 NDILIFSGAF
-624 KVADHVRD
+624 KDADQVKK
-632 LLSHE
+632 LLSHQN

>member
-18 IFMARFQISTVP
+18 IFMARFQISNVP

-48 LIISTHDLTFLS
+48 LITSTHDLTFLS
-60 NLGVTLLMFLSG
+60 NLGVILLMFLSG
-72 MEIDFDILQ
+72 MEIDFDLLQ
-81 RKDSSKSKSHAG
+81 RKNNPKGKSQAG
-93 KTVNPIKIAVT
+93 KMVDPLKTAIT
-104 AFGGIMVMAVVLAF
+104 AFIGIVIMAFVLAYV
-118 ALRAMGLFSEVMLAA
+118 LRLTGLFSEVMLAA

-153 LNRPIR
+153 LGRPIG
-159 QTVLLTAVLG
+159 QTILLTAVLG

-195 LLFLAAIFLLRRFK
+195 LLFVAAIFLLRRFK
-209 QPYVWFANV
+209 QPYLWFAKI
-218 TKATTQL
+218 TKSTTQL

-238 TVAQTV
+238 TVAETV

-286 MTGVRLNLRSLFTQP
+286 MTGV
-301 QALMLIPVF
+301 
-310 IMTGVGL
+310 GL
-317 NLRSLFGKP
+317 NLRSLFAHP

-338 LLIAKLPVV
+338 LFIAKVPVL
-347 LTYMRYFQKRNAFA
+347 LTYVRYFQKKNAFA

-422 KTVSIVGANAMTV
+422 EKVAIVGANAVTV
-435 PVAHDLHDNWYSVKM
+435 PVAHDLHANWYSVKM
-450 FTGDQDRYETYDSRV
+450 FTDKKNQYKTYDSRV

-471 SDLNQKTLE
+471 PNLDEETLE

-486 CDIFV
+486 GDIVV
-491 ASTHIDEVNI
+491 AANRADEDNI
-501 KLARMAQE
+501 KIARMAKE
-509 VGVERVIARLG
+509 KGVNRVIARLSEVDSKTLTEFNEKG
-520 QVNSDT
+520 IEVFNS
-526 VDEFRQK
+526 
-533 NIEIFN
+533 
-539 FTNVRAA
+539 TNVHAA
-546 LMRAL
+546 LMRAM
-551 IETPTVYKIITDT
+551 IESPTVYRIMTDT
-564 KNVLY
+564 KNILY
-569 SVKVENTHY
+569 SVKVKNTHY
-578 TGKPLADLDFI
+578 TGRQLMDLEFI
-589 DKITV
+589 DQITV
-594 SRIRRG
+594 SRIKRG
-600 DEWLIPHGWTVIEP
+600 DEWLIPRGATVIEQ

-624 KVADHVRD
+624 KVADRVRD
-632 LLSHE
+632 LLSKE

>member
-18 IFMARFQISTVP
+18 IFMARFQISNVP
-30 TAVAEIIVGIIM
+30 TAVAEIIVGIVM

-48 LIISTHDLTFLS
+48 LITSTHDLTFLS
-60 NLGVTLLMFLSG
+60 NLGVILLIFLSG
-72 MEIDFDILQ
+72 MEIDFDLLQ
-81 RKDSSKSKSHAG
+81 RKNNPKGKSQAG
-93 KTVNPIKIAVT
+93 KTVDPLKTAIT
-104 AFGGIMVMAVVLAF
+104 AFIGIVVMAFVLAYI
-118 ALRAMGLFSEVMLAA
+118 LRLTRLFSEVMLAA

-153 LNRPIR
+153 LGRPIG
-159 QTVLLTAVLG
+159 QTILLTAVLG

-181 SINGGNAEQ
+181 SVNGGNAEQ

-195 LLFLAAIFLLRRFK
+195 LLFAAAIFLLRRFK
-209 QPYVWFANV
+209 QPYLWFAKI

-238 TVAQTV
+238 TVAERV

-286 MTGVRLNLRSLFTQP
+286 MTGV
-301 QALMLIPVF
+301 
-310 IMTGVGL
+310 GL
-317 NLRSLFGKP
+317 NLRSLFAHP

-338 LLIAKLPVV
+338 LFIAKAPVV
-347 LTYMRYFQKRNAFA
+347 LTYMRYFQKKNAFA

-422 KTVSIVGANAMTV
+422 EKVAIVGANAVTV
-435 PVAHDLHDNWYSVKM
+435 PVAHDLHANWYSVKM
-450 FTGDQDRYETYDSRV
+450 FTDKKNQYKTYDSRV

-471 SDLNQKTLE
+471 PNLDEETLE
-480 KDGVFD
+480 KGGVFD
-486 CDIFV
+486 GDIVV
-491 ASTHIDEVNI
+491 AANRADEDNI
-501 KLARMAQE
+501 KIARMAKE
-509 VGVERVIARLG
+509 KGVNRVIARLSE
-520 QVNSDT
+520 VDSKTLTEFNEKEIEVFNS
-526 VDEFRQK
+526 
-533 NIEIFN
+533 
-539 FTNVRAA
+539 TNVHAA
-546 LMRAL
+546 LMRAM
-551 IETPTVYKIITDT
+551 IESPTVYRIMTDT
-564 KNVLY
+564 KNILY
-569 SVKVENTHY
+569 SVKVKNTHY
-578 TGKPLADLDFI
+578 TGRQLMDLEFI
-589 DKITV
+589 DQITV
-594 SRIRRG
+594 SRIKRG
-600 DEWLIPHGWTVIEP
+600 DEWLIPRGATEIEP

-624 KVADHVRD
+624 KVADRVRD
-632 LLSHE
+632 LLSKE

>member
-18 IFMARFQISTVP
+18 IFMARFQISNVP

-48 LIISTHDLTFLS
+48 LITSTHDLTFLS
-60 NLGVTLLMFLSG
+60 NLGVILLMFLSG
-72 MEIDFDILQ
+72 MEIDFDLLQ
-81 RKDSSKSKSHAG
+81 RKNNPKGKSQAG
-93 KTVNPIKIAVT
+93 KTVDPLKTAIT
-104 AFGGIMVMAVVLAF
+104 AFIGIVIMAFVLAYV
-118 ALRAMGLFSEVMLAA
+118 LRLTGLFSEVMLAA

-153 LNRPIR
+153 LGRPIG
-159 QTVLLTAVLG
+159 QTILLTAVLG

-195 LLFLAAIFLLRRFK
+195 LLFVAAIFLLRRFK
-209 QPYVWFANV
+209 QPYLWFAKI
-218 TKATTQL
+218 TKSTTQL

-238 TVAQTV
+238 TVAETV

-253 LAGMV
+253 LAGVV

-286 MTGVRLNLRSLFTQP
+286 MTGV
-301 QALMLIPVF
+301 
-310 IMTGVGL
+310 GL
-317 NLRSLFGKP
+317 NLRSLFAHP

-338 LLIAKLPVV
+338 LFIAKVPVL
-347 LTYMRYFQKRNAFA
+347 LTYVRYFQKKNAFA
-361 GGFLTATT
+361 GGFLTATP

-422 KTVSIVGANAMTV
+422 EKVAIVGANAVTV
-435 PVAHDLHDNWYSVKM
+435 PVAHDMHANWYSVKM
-450 FTGDQDRYETYDSRV
+450 FTDKKNQYKTYDSRV

-471 SDLNQKTLE
+471 PNLDEETLE

-486 CDIFV
+486 GDIVV
-491 ASTHIDEVNI
+491 AANRADEDNI
-501 KLARMAQE
+501 KIARMAKE
-509 VGVERVIARLG
+509 KGVNRVIARLSEVDSKTLTEFNEKG
-520 QVNSDT
+520 IEVFNS
-526 VDEFRQK
+526 
-533 NIEIFN
+533 
-539 FTNVRAA
+539 TNVHAA
-546 LMRAL
+546 LMRAM
-551 IETPTVYKIITDT
+551 IESPTVYRIMTDT
-564 KNVLY
+564 KNILY
-569 SVKVENTHY
+569 SVKVKNTHY
-578 TGKPLADLDFI
+578 TGRQLMDLEFI
-589 DKITV
+589 DQITV
-594 SRIRRG
+594 SRIKRG
-600 DEWLIPHGWTVIEP
+600 DEWLIPRGATVIEQ

-624 KVADHVRD
+624 KAADRVRD
-632 LLSHE
+632 LLSKE

>member
-30 TAVAEIIVGIIM
+30 TAVAEIIVGIII

-104 AFGGIMVMAVVLAF
+104 AFGGIMMMAVVLAF

-153 LNRPIR
+153 LNRPIG

-281 PIFFI
+281 PIF
-286 MTGVRLNLRSLFTQP
+286 
-301 QALMLIPVF
+301 F

-520 QVNSDT
+520 QVNSGT

>member
-1 MAQLSLFL
+1 MLKEREFMAQLSLFL

-18 IFMARFQISTVP
+18 IFMARFQISNVP

-48 LIISTHDLTFLS
+48 LITSTHDLTFLS
-60 NLGVTLLMFLSG
+60 NLGVILLMFLSG
-72 MEIDFDILQ
+72 MEIDFDLLQ
-81 RKDSSKSKSHAG
+81 RKNNPKGKSQAG
-93 KTVNPIKIAVT
+93 KTVDPLKTAIT
-104 AFGGIMVMAVVLAF
+104 AFIGIVIMAFVLAYV
-118 ALRAMGLFSEVMLAA
+118 LRLTGLFSEVMLAA

-153 LNRPIR
+153 LGRPIG
-159 QTVLLTAVLG
+159 QTILLTAVLG

-195 LLFLAAIFLLRRFK
+195 LLFVAAIFLLRRFK
-209 QPYVWFANV
+209 QPYLWFAKI
-218 TKATTQL
+218 TKSTTQL

-238 TVAQTV
+238 TVAERV

-286 MTGVRLNLRSLFTQP
+286 MTGV
-301 QALMLIPVF
+301 
-310 IMTGVGL
+310 GL
-317 NLRSLFGKP
+317 NLRSLFAHP

-338 LLIAKLPVV
+338 LFIAKVPVL
-347 LTYMRYFQKRNAFA
+347 LTYVRYFQKKNAFA

-422 KTVSIVGANAMTV
+422 EKVAIVGANAVTV
-435 PVAHDLHDNWYSVKM
+435 PVAHDLHANWYSVKM
-450 FTGDQDRYETYDSRV
+450 FTDKKNQYKTYDSRV

-471 SDLNQKTLE
+471 PNLDEETLE

-486 CDIFV
+486 GDIVV
-491 ASTHIDEVNI
+491 AANRADEDNI
-501 KLARMAQE
+501 KIARMAKE
-509 VGVERVIARLG
+509 KGVNRVIARLSEVDSKTLTEFNEKG
-520 QVNSDT
+520 IEVFNS
-526 VDEFRQK
+526 
-533 NIEIFN
+533 
-539 FTNVRAA
+539 TNVHAA
-546 LMRAL
+546 LMRAM
-551 IETPTVYKIITDT
+551 IESPTVYRIMTDT
-564 KNVLY
+564 KNILY
-569 SVKVENTHY
+569 SVKVKNTHY
-578 TGKPLADLDFI
+578 TGRQLMDLEFI
-589 DKITV
+589 DQITV
-594 SRIRRG
+594 SRIKRG
-600 DEWLIPHGWTVIEP
+600 DEWLIPRGATVIEQ

-624 KVADHVRD
+624 KVADRVRD
-632 LLSHE
+632 LLSKE

>member
-18 IFMARFQISTVP
+18 IFMARFQISNVP
-30 TAVAEIIVGIIM
+30 TAVAEIIVGIVM

-48 LIISTHDLTFLS
+48 LITSTHDLTFLS
-60 NLGVTLLMFLSG
+60 NLGVILLMFLSG
-72 MEIDFDILQ
+72 MEIDFDLLQ
-81 RKDSSKSKSHAG
+81 RKNNPKGKSQAG
-93 KTVNPIKIAVT
+93 KTVDPLKTAIT
-104 AFGGIMVMAVVLAF
+104 AFIGIVVMAFVLAYI
-118 ALRAMGLFSEVMLAA
+118 LWLTGLFSEVMLAA

-153 LNRPIR
+153 LGRPIG
-159 QTVLLTAVLG
+159 QTILLTAVLG

-181 SINGGNAEQ
+181 SVNGGNAEQ

-195 LLFLAAIFLLRRFK
+195 LLFAAAIFLLRRFK
-209 QPYVWFANV
+209 QPYLWFAKI

-238 TVAQTV
+238 TVAERV

-286 MTGVRLNLRSLFTQP
+286 MTGV
-301 QALMLIPVF
+301 
-310 IMTGVGL
+310 GL
-317 NLRSLFGKP
+317 NLRSLFAHP

-338 LLIAKLPVV
+338 LFIAKAPVV
-347 LTYMRYFQKRNAFA
+347 LTYMRYFQKKNAFA

-422 KTVSIVGANAMTV
+422 EKVAIVVANAVTV
-435 PVAHDLHDNWYSVKM
+435 PVAHDLHANWYSVKM
-450 FTGDQDRYETYDSRV
+450 FTDKKNQYKTYDSRV

-471 SDLNQKTLE
+471 PNLDEETLE
-480 KDGVFD
+480 KGGVFD
-486 CDIFV
+486 GDIVV
-491 ASTHIDEVNI
+491 AANRADEDNI
-501 KLARMAQE
+501 KIARMAKE
-509 VGVERVIARLG
+509 KGVNRVIARLSE
-520 QVNSDT
+520 VDSKTLTEFNEKEIEVFNS
-526 VDEFRQK
+526 
-533 NIEIFN
+533 
-539 FTNVRAA
+539 TNVHAA
-546 LMRAL
+546 LMRAM
-551 IETPTVYKIITDT
+551 IESPTVYRIMTDT
-564 KNVLY
+564 KNILY
-569 SVKVENTHY
+569 SVKVKNTHY
-578 TGKPLADLDFI
+578 TGRQLMDLEFI
-589 DKITV
+589 DQITV
-594 SRIRRG
+594 SRIKRG
-600 DEWLIPHGWTVIEP
+600 DEWLIPRGATEIEP

-624 KVADHVRD
+624 KVADRVRD
-632 LLSHE
+632 LLSKE

>member
-18 IFMARFQISTVP
+18 IFMARFQISNVP

-48 LIISTHDLTFLS
+48 LITSTHDLTLLS
-60 NLGVTLLMFLSG
+60 NLGVILLMFLSG
-72 MEIDFDILQ
+72 MEIDFDLLQ
-81 RKDSSKSKSHAG
+81 RKNNPKGKSQAG
-93 KTVNPIKIAVT
+93 KTVDPLKTAIT
-104 AFGGIMVMAVVLAF
+104 AFIGIVIMAFVLAYV
-118 ALRAMGLFSEVMLAA
+118 LRLTGLFSEVMLAA

-153 LNRPIR
+153 LGRPIG
-159 QTVLLTAVLG
+159 QTILLTAVLG

-195 LLFLAAIFLLRRFK
+195 LLFVAAIFLLRRFK
-209 QPYVWFANV
+209 QPYLWFAKI
-218 TKATTQL
+218 TKSTTQL

-238 TVAQTV
+238 TVAERV

-286 MTGVRLNLRSLFTQP
+286 MTGV
-301 QALMLIPVF
+301 
-310 IMTGVGL
+310 GL
-317 NLRSLFGKP
+317 NLRSLFAHP

-338 LLIAKLPVV
+338 LFIAKVPVL
-347 LTYMRYFQKRNAFA
+347 LTYVRYFQKKNAFA

-422 KTVSIVGANAMTV
+422 EKVAIVGANAVTV
-435 PVAHDLHDNWYSVKM
+435 PVAHDLHANWYSVKM
-450 FTGDQDRYETYDSRV
+450 FTDKKNQYKTYDSRV

-471 SDLNQKTLE
+471 PNLDEETLE

-486 CDIFV
+486 GDIVV
-491 ASTHIDEVNI
+491 AANRADEDNI
-501 KLARMAQE
+501 KIARMAKE
-509 VGVERVIARLG
+509 KGVNRVIARLSEVDSKTLTEFNEKG
-520 QVNSDT
+520 IEVFNS
-526 VDEFRQK
+526 
-533 NIEIFN
+533 
-539 FTNVRAA
+539 TNVHAA
-546 LMRAL
+546 LMRAM
-551 IETPTVYKIITDT
+551 IESPTVYRIMTDT
-564 KNVLY
+564 KNILY
-569 SVKVENTHY
+569 SVKVKNTHY
-578 TGKPLADLDFI
+578 TGRQLMDLEFI
-589 DKITV
+589 DQITV
-594 SRIRRG
+594 SRIKRG
-600 DEWLIPHGWTVIEP
+600 DEWLIPRGSTVIEP

-624 KVADHVRD
+624 KVADRVRD
-632 LLSHE
+632 LLSKE

>member
-30 TAVAEIIVGIIM
+30 TAVAEIIVGIII

-104 AFGGIMVMAVVLAF
+104 AFGGIMMMAVVLAF

-153 LNRPIR
+153 LNRPIG

-281 PIFFI
+281 PIF
-286 MTGVRLNLRSLFTQP
+286 
-301 QALMLIPVF
+301 F

>member
-18 IFMARFQISTVP
+18 IFMARFQISNVP

-48 LIISTHDLTFLS
+48 LITSTHDLTLLS
-60 NLGVTLLMFLSG
+60 NLGVILLMFLSG
-72 MEIDFDILQ
+72 MEIDFDLLQ
-81 RKDSSKSKSHAG
+81 RKNNPKGKSQAG
-93 KTVNPIKIAVT
+93 KTVDPLKTAIT
-104 AFGGIMVMAVVLAF
+104 AFIGIVIMAFVLAYV
-118 ALRAMGLFSEVMLAA
+118 LRLTGLFSEVMLAA

-153 LNRPIR
+153 LGRPIG
-159 QTVLLTAVLG
+159 QTILLTAVLG

-195 LLFLAAIFLLRRFK
+195 LLFVAAIFLLRRFK
-209 QPYVWFANV
+209 QPYLWFAKI
-218 TKATTQL
+218 TKSTTQL

-238 TVAQTV
+238 TVAETV

-253 LAGMV
+253 LAGVV

-286 MTGVRLNLRSLFTQP
+286 MTGV
-301 QALMLIPVF
+301 
-310 IMTGVGL
+310 GL
-317 NLRSLFGKP
+317 NLRSLFAHP

-338 LLIAKLPVV
+338 LFIAKVPVL
-347 LTYMRYFQKRNAFA
+347 LTYVRYFQKKNAFA

-422 KTVSIVGANAMTV
+422 EKVAIVGANAVTV
-435 PVAHDLHDNWYSVKM
+435 PVAHDLHANWYSVKM
-450 FTGDQDRYETYDSRV
+450 FTDKKNQYKTYDSRV

-471 SDLNQKTLE
+471 PNLDEETLE

-486 CDIFV
+486 GDIVV
-491 ASTHIDEVNI
+491 AANRADEDNI
-501 KLARMAQE
+501 KIARMAKE
-509 VGVERVIARLG
+509 KGVNRVIARLSEVDSKTLTEFNEKG
-520 QVNSDT
+520 IEVFNS
-526 VDEFRQK
+526 
-533 NIEIFN
+533 
-539 FTNVRAA
+539 TNVHAA
-546 LMRAL
+546 LMRAM
-551 IETPTVYKIITDT
+551 IESPTVYRIMTDT
-564 KNVLY
+564 KNILY
-569 SVKVENTHY
+569 SVKVKNTHY
-578 TGKPLADLDFI
+578 TGRQLMDLEFI
-589 DKITV
+589 DQITV
-594 SRIRRG
+594 SRIKRG
-600 DEWLIPHGWTVIEP
+600 DEWLIPRGATVIEP
-614 GDILVFSGEF
+614 GDIFVFSGEF
-624 KVADHVRD
+624 KVADRVRD
-632 LLSHE
+632 LLSKE

>member
-18 IFMARFQISTVP
+18 IFMARFQISNVP

-48 LIISTHDLTFLS
+48 LITSTHDLTFLS
-60 NLGVTLLMFLSG
+60 NLGVILLMFLSG
-72 MEIDFDILQ
+72 MEIDFDLLQ
-81 RKDSSKSKSHAG
+81 RKNNPKGKSQAG
-93 KTVNPIKIAVT
+93 KTVDPLKTAIT
-104 AFGGIMVMAVVLAF
+104 AFIGIVIMAFVLAYV
-118 ALRAMGLFSEVMLAA
+118 LRLTGLFSEVMLAA

-153 LNRPIR
+153 LGRPIG
-159 QTVLLTAVLG
+159 QTILLTAVLG

-195 LLFLAAIFLLRRFK
+195 LLFVAAIFLLRRFK
-209 QPYVWFANV
+209 QPYLWFAKI
-218 TKATTQL
+218 TKSTTQL

-238 TVAQTV
+238 TVAETV

-253 LAGMV
+253 LAGVV

-286 MTGVRLNLRSLFTQP
+286 MTGV
-301 QALMLIPVF
+301 
-310 IMTGVGL
+310 GL
-317 NLRSLFGKP
+317 NLRSLFAHP

-338 LLIAKLPVV
+338 LFIAKVPVL
-347 LTYMRYFQKRNAFA
+347 LTYVRYFQKKNAFA

-422 KTVSIVGANAMTV
+422 EKVAIVGANAVTV
-435 PVAHDLHDNWYSVKM
+435 PVAHDLHANWYSVKM
-450 FTGDQDRYETYDSRV
+450 FTDKKNQYKTYDSRV

-471 SDLNQKTLE
+471 PNLDEETLE

-486 CDIFV
+486 GDIVV
-491 ASTHIDEVNI
+491 AANRADEDNI
-501 KLARMAQE
+501 KIARMAKE
-509 VGVERVIARLG
+509 KGVNRVIARLSE
-520 QVNSDT
+520 VNSKT
-526 VDEFRQK
+526 LTEFNEK
-533 NIEIFN
+533 GIEVFN
-539 FTNVRAA
+539 STNVHAA
-546 LMRAL
+546 LMRAM
-551 IETPTVYKIITDT
+551 IESPTVYRIMTDT
-564 KNVLY
+564 KNILY
-569 SVKVENTHY
+569 SVKVKNTHY
-578 TGKPLADLDFI
+578 TGRQLMDLEFI
-589 DKITV
+589 DQITV
-594 SRIRRG
+594 SRIKRG
-600 DEWLIPHGWTVIEP
+600 DEWLIPRGATVIEP

-624 KVADHVRD
+624 KVADRVRD
-632 LLSHE
+632 LLSKE

>member
-18 IFMARFQISTVP
+18 IFMARFKISTVP
-30 TAVAEIIVGIIM
+30 TAIAEIIVGIIV

-48 LIISTHDLTFLS
+48 IVVSTHDLTFLS
-60 NLGVTLLMFLSG
+60 NLGVILLMFLSG
-72 MEIDFDILQ
+72 MEINFDLLQ
-81 RKDSSKSKSHAG
+81 RKNNPKAKSQAG
-93 KTVNPIKIAVT
+93 KTIDPLPTALT
-104 AFGGIMVMAVVLAF
+104 AFAGIVIMAFILAYVLK
-118 ALRAMGLFSEVMLAA
+118 LISLFSNIVLAA
-133 IILMTVALGVVIATL
+133 IIFMTVALGVVIATL

-153 LNRPIR
+153 LGRPIG
-159 QTVLLTAVLG
+159 QTILLTAVLG

-181 SINGGNAEQ
+181 SVNGGNAEQ

-195 LLFLAAIFLLRRFK
+195 LLFVAAIFLLRRFK
-209 QPYVWFANV
+209 QPYLWFSKV

-238 TVAQTV
+238 TVAERV

-286 MTGVRLNLRSLFTQP
+286 MTGV
-301 QALMLIPVF
+301 
-310 IMTGVGL
+310 GL
-317 NLRSLFGKP
+317 NLKSLFAHP

-338 LLIAKLPVV
+338 LFLAKAPVV
-347 LTYMRYFQKRNAFA
+347 LIYMRYFEKKNAFA

-381 KLHAI
+381 KLNAI
-386 TSTQSDAFILA
+386 TSTQSDVFILA
-397 AVIVCILSPIVF
+397 AVIVCIVSPIVF
-409 NSNFVLLPEDKIK
+409 NSNFVLSPEDRIK
-422 KTVSIVGANAMTV
+422 ETVTIVGANAFTV
-435 PVAHDLHDNWYSVKM
+435 PVAHDLHDNWYSIKM
-450 FTGDQDRYETYDSRV
+450 FTDQKDQYETYDSRV
-465 ENLTFL
+465 KGLTLLNNL
-471 SDLNQKTLE
+471 DNQSLE
-480 KDGVFD
+480 HSGAFD

-491 ASTHIDEVNI
+491 AAGHHDQEN
-501 KLARMAQE
+501 ARMAEYAKDLGVKRAIARMNEVDSDTLSHCQE
-509 VGVERVIARLG
+509 AGVEV
-520 QVNSDT
+520 
-526 VDEFRQK
+526 
-533 NIEIFN
+533 FN
-539 FTNVRAA
+539 FTNVRSA

-551 IETPTVYKIITDT
+551 IESPTVYKIMTDT
-564 KNVLY
+564 NNVLY
-569 SVKVENTHY
+569 SVKVKNTRY
-578 TGKPLADLDFI
+578 TGRPLSDLEFV

-600 DEWLIPHGWTVIEP
+600 NEWLIPHGWTVIEP
-614 GDILVFSGEF
+614 NDILIFSGAF
-624 KVADHVRD
+624 KDADQVKK
-632 LLSHE
+632 LLSHQN

>member
-18 IFMARFQISTVP
+18 IFMARFQISNVP

-48 LIISTHDLTFLS
+48 LITSTHDLTLLS
-60 NLGVTLLMFLSG
+60 NLGVILLMFLSG
-72 MEIDFDILQ
+72 MEIDFDLLQ
-81 RKDSSKSKSHAG
+81 RKNNPKGKSQAG
-93 KTVNPIKIAVT
+93 KTVDPLKTAIT
-104 AFGGIMVMAVVLAF
+104 AFIGIVIMAFVLAYV
-118 ALRAMGLFSEVMLAA
+118 LRLTGLFSEVMLAA

-153 LNRPIR
+153 LGRPIG
-159 QTVLLTAVLG
+159 QTILLTAVLG

-195 LLFLAAIFLLRRFK
+195 LLFVAAIFLLRRFK
-209 QPYVWFANV
+209 QPYLWFAKI
-218 TKATTQL
+218 TKSTTQL

-238 TVAQTV
+238 TVAETV

-253 LAGMV
+253 LAGVV
-258 MKLLEPSEATKDKLT
+258 MKLLEPSEDTKDKLT

-286 MTGVRLNLRSLFTQP
+286 MTGV
-301 QALMLIPVF
+301 
-310 IMTGVGL
+310 GL
-317 NLRSLFGKP
+317 NLRSLFAHP

-338 LLIAKLPVV
+338 LFIAKVPVL
-347 LTYMRYFQKRNAFA
+347 LTYVRYFQKKNAFA

-422 KTVSIVGANAMTV
+422 EKVAIVGANAVTV
-435 PVAHDLHDNWYSVKM
+435 PVAHDLHANWYSVKM
-450 FTGDQDRYETYDSRV
+450 FTDKKNQYKTYDSRV

-471 SDLNQKTLE
+471 PNLDEETLE

-486 CDIFV
+486 GDIVV
-491 ASTHIDEVNI
+491 AANRADEDNI
-501 KLARMAQE
+501 KIARMAKE
-509 VGVERVIARLG
+509 KGVNRVIARLSEVDSKTLTEFNEKG
-520 QVNSDT
+520 IEVFNS
-526 VDEFRQK
+526 
-533 NIEIFN
+533 
-539 FTNVRAA
+539 TNVHAA
-546 LMRAL
+546 LMRAM
-551 IETPTVYKIITDT
+551 IESPTVYRIMTDT
-564 KNVLY
+564 KNILY
-569 SVKVENTHY
+569 SVKVKNTHY
-578 TGKPLADLDFI
+578 TGRQLMDLEFI
-589 DKITV
+589 DQITV
-594 SRIRRG
+594 SRIKRG
-600 DEWLIPHGWTVIEP
+600 DEWLIPRGATVIEP

-624 KVADHVRD
+624 KVADRVRD
-632 LLSHE
+632 LLSKE

>member
-1 MAQLSLFL
+1 MKEKGKIMSQLSLFL

-153 LNRPIR
+153 LNRPIG

-281 PIFFI
+281 PIF
-286 MTGVRLNLRSLFTQP
+286 
-301 QALMLIPVF
+301 F

>member
-18 IFMARFQISTVP
+18 IFMARFQISNVP
-30 TAVAEIIVGIIM
+30 TAVAEIIVGIVM

-48 LIISTHDLTFLS
+48 LITSTHDLTFLS
-60 NLGVTLLMFLSG
+60 NLGVILLMFLSG
-72 MEIDFDILQ
+72 MEIDFDLLQ
-81 RKDSSKSKSHAG
+81 RKNNPKGKSQAG
-93 KTVNPIKIAVT
+93 KMVDPLKTAIIA
-104 AFGGIMVMAVVLAF
+104 FIGIVVMAFVLAYI
-118 ALRAMGLFSEVMLAA
+118 LRLTGLLSEVMLAA

-153 LNRPIR
+153 LGRPIG
-159 QTVLLTAVLG
+159 QTILLTAVLG

-181 SINGGNAEQ
+181 SVNGGNAEQ

-195 LLFLAAIFLLRRFK
+195 LLFAAAIFLLRRFK
-209 QPYVWFANV
+209 QPYLWFAKI

-238 TVAQTV
+238 TVAERV

-253 LAGMV
+253 LAGVV
-258 MKLLEPSEATKDKLT
+258 MKLLEPSEATRDKLT

-286 MTGVRLNLRSLFTQP
+286 MTGV
-301 QALMLIPVF
+301 
-310 IMTGVGL
+310 GL
-317 NLRSLFGKP
+317 NLRSLFAHP

-338 LLIAKLPVV
+338 LFIAKVPVV
-347 LTYMRYFQKRNAFA
+347 LTYMRYFQKKNAFA

-422 KTVSIVGANAMTV
+422 EKVAIVGANAVTV
-435 PVAHDLHDNWYSVKM
+435 PLAHDLHANWYSVKM
-450 FTGDQDRYETYDSRV
+450 FTDKKNQYKTYDSRV

-471 SDLNQKTLE
+471 PNLDEETLE

-486 CDIFV
+486 GDIVV
-491 ASTHIDEVNI
+491 AANRADEDNI
-501 KLARMAQE
+501 KIARMAKE
-509 VGVERVIARLG
+509 KDVNRVIARLSEVDSKTLTEFDEKG
-520 QVNSDT
+520 IEVFNS
-526 VDEFRQK
+526 
-533 NIEIFN
+533 
-539 FTNVRAA
+539 TNVHAA
-546 LMRAL
+546 LMRAM
-551 IETPTVYKIITDT
+551 IESPTVYRIMTDT
-564 KNVLY
+564 KNILY
-569 SVKVENTHY
+569 SVKVKNTHY
-578 TGKPLADLDFI
+578 TGRQLMDLEFI
-589 DKITV
+589 DQITV
-594 SRIRRG
+594 SRIKRG
-600 DEWLIPHGWTVIEP
+600 DEWLIPRGATVIEP

-624 KVADHVRD
+624 KVADRVRD
-632 LLSHE
+632 LLSKE

>member
-18 IFMARFQISTVP
+18 IFMARFQISNVP

-48 LIISTHDLTFLS
+48 LITSTHDLTLLS
-60 NLGVTLLMFLSG
+60 NLGVILLMFLSG
-72 MEIDFDILQ
+72 MEIDFDLLQ
-81 RKDSSKSKSHAG
+81 RKNNPKGKSQAG
-93 KTVNPIKIAVT
+93 KTVDPLKTAIT
-104 AFGGIMVMAVVLAF
+104 AFIGIVIMAFVLAYV
-118 ALRAMGLFSEVMLAA
+118 LRLTGLFSEVMLAA

-153 LNRPIR
+153 LGRPIG
-159 QTVLLTAVLG
+159 QTILLTAVLG

-195 LLFLAAIFLLRRFK
+195 LLFVAAIFLLRRFK
-209 QPYVWFANV
+209 QPYLWFAKI
-218 TKATTQL
+218 TKSTTQL

-238 TVAQTV
+238 TVAERV

-253 LAGMV
+253 LAGVV

-286 MTGVRLNLRSLFTQP
+286 MTGV
-301 QALMLIPVF
+301 
-310 IMTGVGL
+310 GL
-317 NLRSLFGKP
+317 NLRSLFAHP

-338 LLIAKLPVV
+338 LFIAKVPVL
-347 LTYMRYFQKRNAFA
+347 LTYVRYFQKKNAFA

-422 KTVSIVGANAMTV
+422 EKVAIVGANAVTV
-435 PVAHDLHDNWYSVKM
+435 PVAHDLHANWYSVKM
-450 FTGDQDRYETYDSRV
+450 FTDKKNQYKTYDSRV

-471 SDLNQKTLE
+471 PNLDEETLE

-486 CDIFV
+486 GDIVV
-491 ASTHIDEVNI
+491 AANRADEDNI
-501 KLARMAQE
+501 KIARMAKE
-509 VGVERVIARLG
+509 KGINRVIARLSEVDSKTLTEFNEKG
-520 QVNSDT
+520 IEVFNS
-526 VDEFRQK
+526 
-533 NIEIFN
+533 
-539 FTNVRAA
+539 TNVHAA
-546 LMRAL
+546 LMRAM
-551 IETPTVYKIITDT
+551 IESPTVYRIMTDT
-564 KNVLY
+564 KNILY
-569 SVKVENTHY
+569 SVKVKNTHY
-578 TGKPLADLDFI
+578 TGRQLMDLEFI
-589 DKITV
+589 DQITV
-594 SRIRRG
+594 SRIKRG
-600 DEWLIPHGWTVIEP
+600 DEWLIPRGATVIEP

-624 KVADHVRD
+624 KVADRVRD
-632 LLSHE
+632 LLSKE

>member
-9 VVLLALVIP
+9 VILLALVIP
-18 IFMARFQISTVP
+18 IFMARFQISNVP
-30 TAVAEIIVGIIM
+30 TAVAEIIVGIVM

-48 LIISTHDLTFLS
+48 LITSTHDLTFLS
-60 NLGVTLLMFLSG
+60 NLGVILLMFLSG
-72 MEIDFDILQ
+72 MEIDFDLLQ
-81 RKDSSKSKSHAG
+81 RKNNPKGKSQAG
-93 KTVNPIKIAVT
+93 KTVDPLKTAIT
-104 AFGGIMVMAVVLAF
+104 AFIGIVVMAFVLAYI
-118 ALRAMGLFSEVMLAA
+118 LRLTGLFSEVMLAA

-148 KEKDI
+148 KEKNI
-153 LNRPIR
+153 LGRPIG
-159 QTVLLTAVLG
+159 QTILLTAVLG
-169 EVIPLLLLTIYA
+169 EVIPLLLLMIYA
-181 SINGGNAEQ
+181 SVNGGNAEQ

-195 LLFLAAIFLLRRFK
+195 LLFAAAIFLLRRFK
-209 QPYVWFANV
+209 QPYLWFAKI

-238 TVAQTV
+238 TVAERV

-286 MTGVRLNLRSLFTQP
+286 MTGVRLNLRSLF
-301 QALMLIPVF
+301 AH
-310 IMTGVGL
+310 
-317 NLRSLFGKP
+317 P

-338 LLIAKLPVV
+338 LFIAKAPVV
-347 LTYMRYFQKRNAFA
+347 LTYMRYFQKKNAFA

-422 KTVSIVGANAMTV
+422 EKVAIVGANAVTV
-435 PVAHDLHDNWYSVKM
+435 PVAHDLHANWYSVKM
-450 FTGDQDRYETYDSRV
+450 FTDKKNQYKTYDSRV

-471 SDLNQKTLE
+471 PNLDEETLE

-486 CDIFV
+486 GDIVV
-491 ASTHIDEVNI
+491 AANRVDEDNI
-501 KLARMAQE
+501 KIARMAKE
-509 VGVERVIARLG
+509 KGVNRVIARLSEVDSKTLTEFNEKG
-520 QVNSDT
+520 IEVFNS
-526 VDEFRQK
+526 
-533 NIEIFN
+533 
-539 FTNVRAA
+539 TNVHAA
-546 LMRAL
+546 LMRAM
-551 IETPTVYKIITDT
+551 IESPTVYRIMTDT
-564 KNVLY
+564 KNILY
-569 SVKVENTHY
+569 SVKVKNTHY
-578 TGKPLADLDFI
+578 TGRQLMDLEFI
-589 DKITV
+589 DQITV
-594 SRIRRG
+594 SRIKRG
-600 DEWLIPHGWTVIEP
+600 DEWLIPRGATEIEP

-624 KVADHVRD
+624 KVADRVRY
-632 LLSHE
+632 LLSKE

>member
-18 IFMARFQISTVP
+18 IFMARFQISNVP

-48 LIISTHDLTFLS
+48 LITSTHDLTFLS
-60 NLGVTLLMFLSG
+60 NLGVILLMFLSG
-72 MEIDFDILQ
+72 MEIDFDLLQ
-81 RKDSSKSKSHAG
+81 RKNNPKGKSQAG
-93 KTVNPIKIAVT
+93 KTVDPLKTAIT
-104 AFGGIMVMAVVLAF
+104 AFIGIVIMAFVLAYV
-118 ALRAMGLFSEVMLAA
+118 LRLTGLFSEVMLAA

-153 LNRPIR
+153 LGRPIG
-159 QTVLLTAVLG
+159 QTILLTAVLG

-195 LLFLAAIFLLRRFK
+195 LLFVAAIFLLRRFK
-209 QPYVWFANV
+209 QPYLWFAKI
-218 TKATTQL
+218 TKSTTQL

-238 TVAQTV
+238 TVAETV

-253 LAGMV
+253 LAGVV

-286 MTGVRLNLRSLFTQP
+286 MTGV
-301 QALMLIPVF
+301 
-310 IMTGVGL
+310 GL
-317 NLRSLFGKP
+317 NLRSLFAHP

-338 LLIAKLPVV
+338 LFIAKVPVL
-347 LTYMRYFQKRNAFA
+347 LTYVRYFQKKNAFA

-422 KTVSIVGANAMTV
+422 EKVAIVGANAVTV
-435 PVAHDLHDNWYSVKM
+435 PVAHDLHANWYSVKM
-450 FTGDQDRYETYDSRV
+450 FTDKKNQYKTYDSRV

-471 SDLNQKTLE
+471 PNLDEETLE

-486 CDIFV
+486 GDIVV
-491 ASTHIDEVNI
+491 AANRADEDNI
-501 KLARMAQE
+501 KITRMAKE
-509 VGVERVIARLG
+509 KGVNRVIARLSEVDSKTLTEFNEKG
-520 QVNSDT
+520 IEVFNS
-526 VDEFRQK
+526 
-533 NIEIFN
+533 
-539 FTNVRAA
+539 TNVHAA
-546 LMRAL
+546 LMRAM
-551 IETPTVYKIITDT
+551 IESPTVYRIMTDT
-564 KNVLY
+564 KNILY
-569 SVKVENTHY
+569 SVKVKNTHY
-578 TGKPLADLDFI
+578 TGRQLMDLEFI
-589 DKITV
+589 DQITV
-594 SRIRRG
+594 SRIKRG
-600 DEWLIPHGWTVIEP
+600 DEWLIPRGSTVIEP

-624 KVADHVRD
+624 KVADRVRD
-632 LLSHE
+632 LLSKE

>member
-18 IFMARFQISTVP
+18 IFMARFQISNVP

-48 LIISTHDLTFLS
+48 LITSTHDLTLLS
-60 NLGVTLLMFLSG
+60 NLGVILLMFLSG
-72 MEIDFDILQ
+72 MEIDFDLLQ
-81 RKDSSKSKSHAG
+81 RKNNPKGKSQAG
-93 KTVNPIKIAVT
+93 KTVDPLKTAIT
-104 AFGGIMVMAVVLAF
+104 AFIGIVIMAFVLAYV
-118 ALRAMGLFSEVMLAA
+118 LRLTGLFSEVMLAA

-153 LNRPIR
+153 LGRPIG
-159 QTVLLTAVLG
+159 QTILLTAVLG

-195 LLFLAAIFLLRRFK
+195 LLFVAAIFLLRRFK
-209 QPYVWFANV
+209 QPYLWFAKI
-218 TKATTQL
+218 TKSTTQL

-238 TVAQTV
+238 TVAERV

-286 MTGVRLNLRSLFTQP
+286 MTGV
-301 QALMLIPVF
+301 
-310 IMTGVGL
+310 GL
-317 NLRSLFGKP
+317 NLRSLFAHP

-338 LLIAKLPVV
+338 LFIAKVPVL
-347 LTYMRYFQKRNAFA
+347 LTYVRYFQKKNAFA

-422 KTVSIVGANAMTV
+422 EKVAIVGANAVTV
-435 PVAHDLHDNWYSVKM
+435 PVAHDLHANWYSVKM
-450 FTGDQDRYETYDSRV
+450 FTDKKNQYKTYDSRV

-471 SDLNQKTLE
+471 PNLDEETLE

-486 CDIFV
+486 GDIVV
-491 ASTHIDEVNI
+491 AANRADEDNI
-501 KLARMAQE
+501 KIARMAKE
-509 VGVERVIARLG
+509 KGINRVIARLSEVDSKTLTEFNEKG
-520 QVNSDT
+520 IEVFNS
-526 VDEFRQK
+526 
-533 NIEIFN
+533 
-539 FTNVRAA
+539 TNVHAA
-546 LMRAL
+546 LMRAM
-551 IETPTVYKIITDT
+551 IESPTVYRIMTDT
-564 KNVLY
+564 KNILY
-569 SVKVENTHY
+569 SVKVKNTHY
-578 TGKPLADLDFI
+578 TGRQLMDLEFI
-589 DKITV
+589 DQITV
-594 SRIRRG
+594 SRIKRG
-600 DEWLIPHGWTVIEP
+600 DEWLIPRGATVIEQ

-624 KVADHVRD
+624 KVADRVRD
-632 LLSHE
+632 LLSKE

>member
-18 IFMARFQISTVP
+18 IFMARFQISNVP

-48 LIISTHDLTFLS
+48 LITSTHDLTLLS
-60 NLGVTLLMFLSG
+60 NLGVILLMFLSG
-72 MEIDFDILQ
+72 MEIDFDLLQ
-81 RKDSSKSKSHAG
+81 RKNNPKGKSQAG
-93 KTVNPIKIAVT
+93 KTVDPLKTAIT
-104 AFGGIMVMAVVLAF
+104 AFIGIVIMAFVLAYV
-118 ALRAMGLFSEVMLAA
+118 LRLTGLFSEVMLAA

-153 LNRPIR
+153 LGRPIG
-159 QTVLLTAVLG
+159 QTILLTAVLG

-195 LLFLAAIFLLRRFK
+195 LLFVAAIFLLRRFK
-209 QPYVWFANV
+209 QPYLWFAKI
-218 TKATTQL
+218 TKSTTQL

-238 TVAQTV
+238 TVAETV

-286 MTGVRLNLRSLFTQP
+286 MTGV
-301 QALMLIPVF
+301 
-310 IMTGVGL
+310 GL
-317 NLRSLFGKP
+317 NLRSLFAHP

-338 LLIAKLPVV
+338 LFIAKVPVL
-347 LTYMRYFQKRNAFA
+347 LTYVRYFQKKNAFA

-375 TLQVAR
+375 TLQVTR

-422 KTVSIVGANAMTV
+422 EKVAIVGANAVTV
-435 PVAHDLHDNWYSVKM
+435 PVAHDLHANWYSVKM
-450 FTGDQDRYETYDSRV
+450 FTDKKNQYKTYDSRV

-471 SDLNQKTLE
+471 PNLDEETLE

-486 CDIFV
+486 GDIVV
-491 ASTHIDEVNI
+491 AANRADEDNI
-501 KLARMAQE
+501 KIARMAKE
-509 VGVERVIARLG
+509 KGVNRVIARLSEVDSKTLTEFNEKG
-520 QVNSDT
+520 IEVFNS
-526 VDEFRQK
+526 
-533 NIEIFN
+533 
-539 FTNVRAA
+539 TNVHAA
-546 LMRAL
+546 LMRAM
-551 IETPTVYKIITDT
+551 IESPTVYRIMTDT
-564 KNVLY
+564 KNILY
-569 SVKVENTHY
+569 SVKVKNTHY
-578 TGKPLADLDFI
+578 TGRQLMDLEFI
-589 DKITV
+589 DQITV
-594 SRIRRG
+594 SRIKRG
-600 DEWLIPHGWTVIEP
+600 DEWLIPRGATVIEQ

-624 KVADHVRD
+624 KVADRVRD
-632 LLSHE
+632 LLSKE